1 MTGRRTADG
10 RGKEFWRLSEAL
22 RARLADGTYP
32 LGSLLPPQR
41 ELAAEFTVSR
51 DTVQRVLRELNNEG
65 WIESRQGSGSRVVKV
80 QQIQSATARATRS
93 RQGMTLGPLISEAF
107 ERSEV
112 TLDVYTLTAES
123 LVTHLHLQA
132 ERIRAGQIRPGR
144 ITVRMLLPSESAVL
158 PYLRA
163 DSPEE
168 TPRLKKRL
176 RAITERGAQ
185 ASLGI
190 LRELVAEGL
199 VREADRKIRHVEI
212 APTWKLYLINGVE
225 ALHGLYA
232 PIKRP
237 VVLDTGEEIP
247 ALDVLGL
254 GAPLTHF
261 VKDGDPTSQGS
272 RFVQGA
278 QDWFNAMWDHVAEEQ
293 QQDTAP

>member
-1 MTGRRTADG
+1 MTGRRTPDG

-80 QQIQSATARATRS
+80 QQVQSSTRS
-93 RQGMTLGPLISEAF
+93 GQEMTLGPLISEAF
-107 ERSEV
+107 KRSEV

-123 LVTHLHLQA
+123 MATHLQLQV
-132 ERIRAGQIRPGR
+132 EEIRAGR
-144 ITVRMLLPSESAVL
+144 IKPERIALRALLPSESLDL

-163 DSPEE
+163 VNRED
-168 TPRLKKRL
+168 TPRLRERL
-176 RAITERGAQ
+176 HDIARRSTGSILK
-185 ASLGI
+185 S
-190 LRELVAEGL
+190 LRELRAEKL
-199 VREADRKIRHVEI
+199 VPTVELHIRHVEI
-212 APTWKLYLINGVE
+212 APTWKLYLINEVE
-225 ALHGLYA
+225 ALQGLYV

-237 VVLDTGEEIP
+237 IVMDTGEEIP

-254 GAPLTHF
+254 GAPLAHF
-261 VKDGDPTSQGS
+261 VKDDDPTSQGS
-272 RFVQGA
+272 RFIQDA
-278 QDWFNAMWDHVAEEQ
+278 QRWFDAMWDHVAEEQ
-293 QQDTAP
+293 SQDTAP